1 MLVIFAIL
9 PSICVYVCTHIDM
22 LLLSYCTILKQH
34 LYIHLIEY
42 PAKYWVR
49 ILTRK

>member
-22 LLLSYCTILKQH
+22 LLLKLLHNIETAS
-34 LYIHLIEY
+34 LY
-42 PAKYWVR
+42 
-49 ILTRK
+49 TSD